1 MPLPLKIVATPHAHD
16 AQIVLIDDLLRKPS
30 IYGPASRL
38 LGEAFTNY
46 VDNLP
51 QRLCIG
57 ERAAALAKYGDKP
70 VGTIVYNQS
79 PEDPSTTF
87 LELIVTREKYRRRKV
102 GTRLLQLVEAETA
115 LHGATQLQTLAP
127 QRMPGLQNLLAG
139 NGFYFSRMK
148 EGEGLF
154 LRYKK
159 DLKRKDD
166 QQKTGLPPESLQKHF
181 S

>member
-38 LGEAFTNY
+38 LGKAVTNY

-57 ERAAALAKYGDKP
+57 ERAAALAKYGDKS

-79 PEDPSTTF
+79 PEDPSTAF
-87 LELIVTREKYRRRKV
+87 LELIATREKYRPPKSWYAII
-102 GTRLLQLVEAETA
+102 TT
-115 LHGATQLQTLAP
+115 
-127 QRMPGLQNLLAG
+127 
-139 NGFYFSRMK
+139 SR
-148 EGEGLF
+148 
-154 LRYKK
+154 
-159 DLKRKDD
+159 D
-166 QQKTGLPPESLQKHF
+166 
-181 S
+181 

>member
-38 LGEAFTNY
+38 LGKAFTNY

-57 ERAAALAKYGDKP
+57 ERAAALAKYGDKS

-79 PEDPSTTF
+79 PEDPSTAF
-87 LELIVTREKYRRRKV
+87 LELIATREKYRPPKSWYAIITTSRDWNSITWRNAITIICASRNDRFSMVTCKK
-102 GTRLLQLVEAETA
+102 RLRI
-115 LHGATQLQTLAP
+115 HG
-127 QRMPGLQNLLAG
+127 
-139 NGFYFSRMK
+139 SCW
-148 EGEGLF
+148 
-154 LRYKK
+154 
-159 DLKRKDD
+159 
-166 QQKTGLPPESLQKHF
+166 
-181 S
+181 

>member
-38 LGEAFTNY
+38 LGKAFTNY

-79 PEDPSTTF
+79 PEDP
-87 LELIVTREKYRRRKV
+87 
-102 GTRLLQLVEAETA
+102 
-115 LHGATQLQTLAP
+115 
-127 QRMPGLQNLLAG
+127 N
-139 NGFYFSRMK
+139 
-148 EGEGLF
+148 
-154 LRYKK
+154 
-159 DLKRKDD
+159 
-166 QQKTGLPPESLQKHF
+166 
-181 S
+181 

>member
-38 LGEAFTNY
+38 LGKAFTNY

-57 ERAAALAKYGDKP
+57 ERAVALAKYGDKP

-79 PEDPSTTF
+79 PEDP
-87 LELIVTREKYRRRKV
+87 
-102 GTRLLQLVEAETA
+102 
-115 LHGATQLQTLAP
+115 
-127 QRMPGLQNLLAG
+127 N
-139 NGFYFSRMK
+139 
-148 EGEGLF
+148 
-154 LRYKK
+154 
-159 DLKRKDD
+159 
-166 QQKTGLPPESLQKHF
+166 
-181 S
+181 

>member
-1 MPLPLKIVATPHAHD
+1 MSLPLKIVATPHAHD

-51 QRLCIG
+51 QRLRIG

-87 LELIVTREKYRRRKV
+87 LELIATREKYRRQKV
-102 GTRLLQLVEAETA
+102 GTRLLQLVETETA
-115 LHGATQLQTLAP
+115 LRGATQLQSSVPREMTDLQWFLSRNDFRFRQIVAGESTLL
-127 QRMPGLQNLLAG
+127 LQYQKNV
-139 NGFYFSRMK
+139 
-148 EGEGLF
+148 
-154 LRYKK
+154 
-159 DLKRKDD
+159 DD
-166 QQKTGLPPESLQKHF
+166 IADIAKT
-181 S
+181 